1 MAGRKNII
9 GCIGAGNM
17 GAAVLARLSKSY
29 DPKLILAYDIDAGK
43 TDTLLRE
50 YGIGIASAPGELARQ
65 STVIVIAVK
74 PDGVASVLESIRE
87 RVTPDKVIV
96 SIAAGVALS
105 SIEGIL
111 GHAAKVVRVMPN
123 MPALVGEGMSVIS
136 PNRNVEEHLLK
147 EVEHVFAHIGKVL
160 VLPEKL
166 IDAVTGLSGSGPA
179 YVFTFIQALADG
191 GVKLGIP
198 REASLLLAAQ
208 TVFGSARYLLET
220 GEDPITLRGK
230 VASPGGATIEGI
242 YALERSGFSGIVM
255 DAVEKAALK
264 SRKLGEK

>member
-1 MAGRKNII
+1 VTVRKNIV
-9 GCIGAGNM
+9 GCIGTGNI
-17 GAAVLARLSKSY
+17 GSAILARLSKTY
-29 DPKLILAYDIDAGK
+29 DPKLILAFDIDAGK
-43 TDTLLRE
+43 TDILLRE
-50 YGIGIASAPGELARQ
+50 YGIGIASSPEELAREA
-65 STVIVIAVK
+65 TVMIIAVK
-74 PDGVASVLESIRE
+74 PDGVAPVLESIKE
-87 RVTPDKVIV
+87 RVTQDKVVV
-96 SIAAGVALS
+96 SIAAGVTLS

-111 GHAAKVVRVMPN
+111 GHAARVVRVMPN
-123 MPALVGEGMSVIS
+123 MPALVGEGISVIS
-136 PNRNVEEHLLK
+136 PNRNVEGHLLK
-147 EVEHVFAHIGKVL
+147 EVEHVFTHIGKVL
-160 VLPEKL
+160 VLPERL

-208 TVFGSARYLLET
+208 TVLGSARYLLET
-220 GEDPITLRGK
+220 GEEPITLRGK

-242 YALERSGFSGIVM
+242 HALERSGFSGIVM